1 MRPAYAVRPFFYV
14 FRHAEATLQDRPA
27 RARHRS
33 PPRRPLARDFRRDG
47 LEPRR
52 RGRVP
57 AGRVRQGLLRR
68 AHRGRAGLA
77 LPRARVP
84 HPGAQAGGEV
94 PEELEPALPQAGEGY
109 DARVG
114 SSPARLVIALS
125 VASVL
130 AIFVVYTA
138 VAGNGVANL
147 KPSTIAG
154 HTG

>member
-1 MRPAYAVRPFFYV
+1 ISAMRPAYAVRPFFYV

-33 PPRRPLARDFRRDG
+33 PPRRPLARDVRRDG

-77 LPRARVP
+77 VPRARVP
-84 HPGAQAGGEV
+84 HSGAETGQ
-94 PEELEPALPQAGEGY
+94 L
-109 DARVG
+109 
-114 SSPARLVIALS
+114 
-125 VASVL
+125 
-130 AIFVVYTA
+130 A
-138 VAGNGVANL
+138 VALVVR
-147 KPSTIAG
+147 SEE
-154 HTG
+154 HTSELQSLAYLVCRLLLEKKK